1 MITEFVHPLELLA
14 CPQCGS
20 KWFVSSRSGE
30 RIVFQID
37 TDRLPLT
44 ARSKQQPKDTVPLN
58 PDRICC
64 GACTWQGAIGRLV
77 ESRM

>member
-1 MITEFVHPLELLA
+1 MITECAHPAELLA

-20 KWFVSSRSGE
+20 EWFVSSRSGE
-30 RIVFQID
+30 RIIFQID

-44 ARSKQQPKDTVPLN
+44 TRSKQQPKDTVPLN

-64 GACTWQGAIGRLV
+64 GACTWQDTISRLV